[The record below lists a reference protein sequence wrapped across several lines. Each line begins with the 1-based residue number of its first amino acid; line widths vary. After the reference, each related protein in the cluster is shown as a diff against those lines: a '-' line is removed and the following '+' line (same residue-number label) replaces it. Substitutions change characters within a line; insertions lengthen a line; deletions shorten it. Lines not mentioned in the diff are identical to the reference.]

1 MNLHDSSLAAFFM
14 LACCTPTLAALLASP
29 VAPPPG
35 AMTRYPPTQH
45 WYNATLDH
53 FSFPSGPGFAPSPDA
68 DAPGTTST
76 TVTTST
82 FPQRYF
88 VYDKWRSGPDAP
100 ILLYF
105 GNEGKLEDFY
115 DNSGFVFES
124 APALGATVVFLE
136 HRYYG
141 ESLPFGN
148 ASYATAAALRF
159 LTIEHALADMSA
171 FLADKRRLFGCGAAR
186 AACPVVLLGG
196 SYGGMLAAWH
206 RLKYPH
212 LSVGAIAAS
221 APVDLWPGEGKQAAF
236 LEATLQ
242 VYDKFGGG
250 GVGGGGSG
258 GEGSGSVGGSGD
270 EGDIDRGSSGGGS
283 SSDGDNVSGGES
295 DGDSVSVNGGGNP
308 ACRGTIETLLAL
320 VEELGGTAAGRS
332 TLSQSFR
339 TCTPL
344 TTDGDRDRLVFFLKG
359 ALSTLAMVDVRS
371 VTCWCYRVP
380 RPLNTFP
387 HTCAGS

>member
-1 MNLHDSSLAAFFM
+1 MNLHYSSLAAFFM
-14 LACCTPTLAALLASP
+14 LACCHTPTLAALPASP
-29 VAPPPG
+29 VAPPPPG

-45 WYNATLDH
+45 WCNATLDH
-53 FSFPSGPGFAPSPDA
+53 FSFPSGPGPAPSPGA
-68 DAPGTTST
+68 DAPGTTVT
-76 TVTTST
+76 TV

-115 DNSGFVFES
+115 DNSGFIFES

-250 GVGGGGSG
+250 SGGGDGGDGGNGGGG
-258 GEGSGSVGGSGD
+258 EG
-270 EGDIDRGSSGGGS
+270 RGYG
-283 SSDGDNVSGGES
+283 DGDNVGDGEEGKGG
-295 DGDSVSVNGGGNP
+295 SVGVNGSGNP
-308 ACRGTIETLLAL
+308 ACRGTIESLLAL

-371 VTCWCYRVP
+371 VTCWCYCAQQLPPQLVVLVP
-380 RPLNTFP
+380 VTVQ
-387 HTCAGS
+387 

>member
-1 MNLHDSSLAAFFM
+1 
-14 LACCTPTLAALLASP
+14 
-29 VAPPPG
+29 
-35 AMTRYPPTQH
+35 MTRYPPTQH
-45 WYNATLDH
+45 WCNATLDH
-53 FSFPSGPGFAPSPDA
+53 FSFPSGPGPAPSPGA
-68 DAPGTTST
+68 DAPGTTVT
-76 TVTTST
+76 TV

-115 DNSGFVFES
+115 DNSGFIFES

-250 GVGGGGSG
+250 SGGGDGGDGGNGGGG
-258 GEGSGSVGGSGD
+258 EG
-270 EGDIDRGSSGGGS
+270 RGYG
-283 SSDGDNVSGGES
+283 DGDNVGDGEEGKGG
-295 DGDSVSVNGGGNP
+295 SVGVNGSGNP
-308 ACRGTIETLLAL
+308 ACRGTIESLLAL

-371 VTCWCYRVP
+371 VTCWCYCAQQLPPQLVVLVP
-380 RPLNTFP
+380 VTVQ
-387 HTCAGS
+387 